1 MLKLLAIYIYI
12 LACVRNEA
20 SQVVSLKYGQR
31 LFVVKFVTKLLS
43 QSLAGLWPFMA
54 VDFESTMY
62 KRLR

>member
-31 LFVVKFVTKLLS
+31 LFVVKLVTKLLS

-54 VDFESTMY
+54 VRF
-62 KRLR
+62 